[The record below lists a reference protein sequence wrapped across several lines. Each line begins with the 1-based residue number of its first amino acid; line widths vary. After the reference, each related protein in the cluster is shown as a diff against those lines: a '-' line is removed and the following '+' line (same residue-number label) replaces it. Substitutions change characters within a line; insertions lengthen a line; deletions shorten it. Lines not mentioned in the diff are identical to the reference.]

1 METIPVS
8 AVAIMDEF
16 KKILEK
22 YQDDDVMMAKIMMVV
37 TKIIPNTLS
46 KCEPMSEDTKMKL
59 IRANELGATF
69 ISKFVNAHRYFY
81 NSFTDIFYKYDG
93 LYFKPIN
100 GDVIYQHL
108 FNAISADDSISA
120 LKFKLRKDG
129 NKIIKQRSPLF
140 SIPETTTIQHI
151 IDLLTPE
158 FFPTRHHAKYFL
170 VIIGECILNRIGD
183 IDKDKEVNNNNN
195 NVTALEHTNELI
207 YLCNPNMKDIISEI
221 NNCLHNH
228 LGSKIYFPNIKY
240 KFNSAHTYKKCRI
253 LTSNTNI
260 KSCTYAVF
268 NTVEF
273 LCVAIS
279 YARRYDNGDT
289 FLFNCTEPTISE
301 TALFLSNNTQD
312 SIVSLF
318 TRSLTPCSGS
328 TICIKNMMFIWR
340 KFVAEHGIAS
350 IIPQEQVKLG
360 LKQKLQFDESLDE
373 FTGVTSIHLPVVTQF
388 ISFWNTTITCNNDEN
403 NIYDVLEIDEINI
416 LFKKFNN
423 HASKPVNDSFIVDII
438 HHYFPHIH
446 IIKDKSISASC
457 TLWDKRNVV
466 LNAITG
472 SLEKDSSRT
481 MYDMYDEYCNGNSIE
496 RKRKHGINSSTLLL
510 NVNKTY
516 FETVFNQANKANSC
530 E

>member
-228 LGSKIYFPNIKY
+228 LGSKIYFPNIK
-240 KFNSAHTYKKCRI
+240 
-253 LTSNTNI
+253 
-260 KSCTYAVF
+260 
-268 NTVEF
+268 
-273 LCVAIS
+273 
-279 YARRYDNGDT
+279 
-289 FLFNCTEPTISE
+289 
-301 TALFLSNNTQD
+301 
-312 SIVSLF
+312 
-318 TRSLTPCSGS
+318 
-328 TICIKNMMFIWR
+328 
-340 KFVAEHGIAS
+340 
-350 IIPQEQVKLG
+350 
-360 LKQKLQFDESLDE
+360 
-373 FTGVTSIHLPVVTQF
+373 
-388 ISFWNTTITCNNDEN
+388 
-403 NIYDVLEIDEINI
+403 
-416 LFKKFNN
+416 
-423 HASKPVNDSFIVDII
+423 
-438 HHYFPHIH
+438 
-446 IIKDKSISASC
+446 
-457 TLWDKRNVV
+457 
-466 LNAITG
+466 
-472 SLEKDSSRT
+472 
-481 MYDMYDEYCNGNSIE
+481 
-496 RKRKHGINSSTLLL
+496 
-510 NVNKTY
+510 
-516 FETVFNQANKANSC
+516 
-530 E
+530 